1 MSLNHVV
8 ISGKVSKPPRRIQQE
23 DGRVVYVFPL
33 ATRTPRM
40 SFPVVTVEDTLPHFV
55 TCYGDRSL
63 TDQPTIS
70 LVGARIVTRNVVF
83 TPEDVARMLRKGG
96 ADSDIISQLLE
107 MLPGDLRVRRVVTE
121 LWARPEDVL
130 PGGEW

>member
-8 ISGKVSKPPRRIQQE
+8 LSGKISKPPRRIQQE

-40 SFPVVTVEDTLPHFV
+40 SFPIVTIEGTLPHFV
-55 TCYGDRSL
+55 TYYGDRSL
-63 TDQPTIS
+63 MDQPTVS
-70 LVGARIVTRNVVF
+70 LVGARIVTRNLIL
-83 TPEDVARMLRKGG
+83 TTEDLARMLRKGG
-96 ADSDIISQLLE
+96 VDSNLINQLLE
-107 MLPGDLRVRRVVTE
+107 ILPGDLQVRRVVTE
-121 LWARPEDVL
+121 IWARSEDIL